1 MGRNLFLL
9 AKGVSCAMMKKIK
22 CITKGELCLPKNI
35 AMYPGTFDPIT
46 NGHLDIVKRA
56 CKLFDEV
63 YVTIMAHP
71 TKKTLFSLEER
82 MHLLQCAIG
91 DMPQVKVTHYTGL
104 SIDYCH
110 QIGATTIVRGL
121 RAMMDFEY
129 EFQIAAANQYLDDE
143 IEMCF
148 LMTRQSLAFVSS
160 STVKEIAS
168 FEGKV
173 DDLVPECV
181 KNALYEK
188 NHEEK

>member
-1 MGRNLFLL
+1 M
-9 AKGVSCAMMKKIK
+9 
-22 CITKGELCLPKNI
+22 TKRV

-46 NGHLDIVKRA
+46 NGHLDIIKRA

-63 YVTIMAHP
+63 YVTILTHP
-71 TKKTLFSLEER
+71 TKKTLFGLDERLEL
-82 MHLLQCAIG
+82 MACAIG
-91 DMPQVKVTHYTGL
+91 DMPQVKVTHFSGL
-104 SIDYCH
+104 SVDYCH
-110 QIGATTIVRGL
+110 QIGAKTIVRGL

-148 LMTRQSLAFVSS
+148 LMTKQNLAFVSS

-168 FEGKV
+168 YGGKL

-181 KNALYEK
+181 KTALYEK
-188 NHEEK
+188 FQA